1 MQADCGLMS
10 VSCTS
15 HPATVREVLGSV
27 RAGRPDLRLVTAEG
41 EVVETHS
48 LLLSLHSG
56 LLRSLLEERTWLD
69 LQLGLAV
76 SVPLTSATLTSVLRL
91 LDTGEFSY
99 NSSEGGGHLQL
110 SEAQEAAEI
119 LGIDMDIVMEE
130 PAKEKF
136 LKSIWKK
143 GKTIK
148 EENTG
153 KEDQAFECDFCGKKM
168 SRGHKLN
175 EHINREHTEIS
186 CKYCQQ
192 TFTKQLK
199 LIKHLRTD
207 HKNQHLQEYAEFQCD
222 FCDKFLSRKDHLR
235 RHILKVHSQ

>member
-1 MQADCGLMS
+1 MPADCGLMS

-56 LLRSLLEERTWLD
+56 LLRSLLQERTWLD

-143 GKTIK
+143 GKAIK
-148 EENTG
+148 P
-153 KEDQAFECDFCGKKM
+153 
-168 SRGHKLN
+168 R
-175 EHINREHTEIS
+175 
-186 CKYCQQ
+186 
-192 TFTKQLK
+192 
-199 LIKHLRTD
+199 
-207 HKNQHLQEYAEFQCD
+207 
-222 FCDKFLSRKDHLR
+222 
-235 RHILKVHSQ
+235 